1 MQGALPFCGFSVI
14 RLMTTDGRAPVAQCA
29 DMQAVGMADL
39 RNDGLR
45 YGAIGRM
52 EAHRMHAP
60 RRAGL
65 RGDGSAGARSLPFEG
80 PGVGEF
86 RP

>member
-1 MQGALPFCGFSVI
+1 MQSALPFCGISVI

-52 EAHRMHAP
+52 EALRMHAP
-60 RRAGL
+60 RPLGCAATDQPE
-65 RGDGSAGARSLPFEG
+65 RGSLPFEG